1 MHFNFIIIGFALAA
15 LALDK
20 LSIFDDDTSDYV
32 NVPTYQV
39 NPDFSKT
46 SAPTAKAETERKAS
60 YPVEPISARD
70 ISPRHSI
77 DEYDAMMTP
86 SATPHAS
93 LNVKQVVLGGMV
105 VPADY

>member
-1 MHFNFIIIGFALAA
+1 MPFNYIIIGFALAA

-20 LSIFDDDTSDYV
+20 LSIFDDDTADYV
-32 NVPTYQV
+32 NVPTYQ
-39 NPDFSKT
+39 PEPEFGKL
-46 SAPTAKAETERKAS
+46 SAPNSPAEAKRTVS
-60 YPVEPISARD
+60 YPVDPL
-70 ISPRHSI
+70 SPRQSI

-93 LNVKQVVLGGMV
+93 LNAKQVVLGGMV

>member
-20 LSIFDDDTSDYV
+20 LSIFDDDTADYV

-46 SAPTAKAETERKAS
+46 SAPTTTVEAKRKVS
-60 YPVEPISARD
+60 YPVEPIS
-70 ISPRHSI
+70 PRVSI

>member
-1 MHFNFIIIGFALAA
+1 MPVNFIIIGFALAA

-20 LSIFDDDTSDYV
+20 LSIFDDDTADYV
-32 NVPTYQV
+32 NVPTYQSSAELA
-39 NPDFSKT
+39 DKT
-46 SAPTAKAETERKAS
+46 KEPTVTNINARVS
-60 YPVEPISARD
+60 YPVAPV
-70 ISPRHSI
+70 SPRQSI

-93 LNVKQVVLGGMV
+93 LNVKQVVLGGLV